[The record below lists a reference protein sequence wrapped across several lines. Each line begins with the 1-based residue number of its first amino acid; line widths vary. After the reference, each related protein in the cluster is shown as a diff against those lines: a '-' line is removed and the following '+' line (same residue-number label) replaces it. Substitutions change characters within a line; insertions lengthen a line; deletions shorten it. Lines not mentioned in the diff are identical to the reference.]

1 MPPEITYLSFPR
13 IAQGITS
20 LLPNSTP
27 QLELTNQIQNYLYN
41 PDSEAAIISSDASIF
56 RDSSQSPLQ
65 DLSVKDFG
73 DRLGQLLNTFLYS
86 SLWNSTAYI
95 TGAPFEGI
103 VGNPVGGRNASFI
116 PATSADL
123 TAMMQNRTSAFT
135 VPAVLTTEFPA
146 YRCDYAWISVFLFSN
161 FIMFLAAITGVVFSR
176 RTIVPDYLGYVSS
189 LARESPYMRMP
200 DEGVNM
206 DGMDKARLVKDVK
219 VRLGD
224 VSDAVSG
231 SSVGRLAFARM
242 EETVKVKKGKLYV

>member
-1 MPPEITYLSFPR
+1 
-13 IAQGITS
+13 
-20 LLPNSTP
+20 
-27 QLELTNQIQNYLYN
+27 
-41 PDSEAAIISSDASIF
+41 
-56 RDSSQSPLQ
+56 
-65 DLSVKDFG
+65 
-73 DRLGQLLNTFLYS
+73 
-86 SLWNSTAYI
+86 
-95 TGAPFEGI
+95 
-103 VGNPVGGRNASFI
+103 
-116 PATSADL
+116 
-123 TAMMQNRTSAFT
+123 
-135 VPAVLTTEFPA
+135 
-146 YRCDYAWISVFLFSN
+146 
-161 FIMFLAAITGVVFSR
+161 MFLAAITGVVFSR